1 MVARTTVK
9 INKVVNLGKL
19 SATNNVG
26 GIIGKNAGK
35 GIEVYGAANFGTI
48 KASQEIKN
56 TEWAV

>member
-19 SATNNVG
+19 SATNNIG
-26 GIIGKNAGK
+26 GIIGKTL
-35 GIEVYGAANFGTI
+35 E
-48 KASQEIKN
+48 KALRFMTQLISVRSKVSQEIKN